1 MSNVYG
7 TLLLI
12 VLLSY
17 GLIFLPFAIWKSA
30 SNQRVVLDNLVQ
42 ADQAY
47 EMCKEARLDFMREVN
62 ICRALA
68 ENHRTGFNQQYF
80 EALVKE
86 LPTEDLDG
94 QTIYASKLMAMNVVS
109 KKMLFVLFQA
119 WMFEISLKI
128 YHFVML
134 KQYKW

>member
-1 MSNVYG
+1 M
-7 TLLLI
+7 
-12 VLLSY
+12 
-17 GLIFLPFAIWKSA
+17 
-30 SNQRVVLDNLVQ
+30 LDNLVQ

-94 QTIYASKLMAMNVVS
+94 QTIYASKLMAM
-109 KKMLFVLFQA
+109 
-119 WMFEISLKI
+119 KI
-128 YHFVML
+128 KDGKEVNEAMIAERRY
-134 KQYKW
+134 